1 MSPQR
6 GAMPVVRLQWHV
18 WAFVVVV
25 VGLAV
30 ASALLLIVTR
40 DL

>member
-25 VGLAV
+25 VSLAV
-30 ASALLLIVTR
+30 ASVLLLIVTQ

>member
-1 MSPQR
+1 MSAQR

-18 WAFVVVV
+18 WAFLVVVI
-25 VGLAV
+25 GLAV
-30 ASALLLIVTR
+30 ASTLLLIVAR